1 MLDRNQEKKIIIV
14 MQIKKTGLYDLEENI
29 RRDFE
34 YLNYFPDNWVKAKQT
49 SEGNPVT
56 DVTIIGGGMCGMAV
70 AFGLKREGI
79 RNFRIFDRQAENL
92 EGPWLTTARMKTLR
106 SPKHLTGP
114 NMGLPN
120 LTFQAWYRAQWDTES
135 WEALGHIPREMW
147 MEYLCWYRQVLEI
160 PIENN
165 VALERIEPVGDI
177 LKLTLVRNGEA
188 VVHLT
193 RRLVLATGRAAFGG
207 TRLPPAF
214 QELPGS
220 LYAHTEDRIDFD
232 ALKGKKVFVI
242 GGAASAVDAAAVALE
257 TGAAEVHLMVRAKE
271 IPRLN
276 KFKSTVYSGFF
287 RGFNRLEEETRW
299 RFLHHGFGCRI
310 AAPRASM
317 LRLKQY
323 GNFHIHLDSPIEKAS
338 ADGAGVELST
348 GLAVHRGDFVILGTG
363 YAINIFDQP
372 ELSGFAKDVLL
383 WRDRFSPPAEIA
395 DEELGNFPY
404 LGPGFELLEKT
415 PGAAPYLDRIH
426 LFNAATTMTHAAVS
440 SDIPGVNIGA
450 ERLIDTLAKKF
461 FVEAGE
467 EHLEDFYAYNEPE
480 LLGDEWN

>member
-1 MLDRNQEKKIIIV
+1 MKNKKN
-14 MQIKKTGLYDLEENI
+14 GLLDLEDNI
-29 RRDFE
+29 RCDFE
-34 YLNYFPDNWVKAKQT
+34 YLNFPPDNWVKPKLLENG
-49 SEGNPVT
+49 SPVT
-56 DVTIIGGGMCGMAV
+56 DVTIVGGGMCGMA
-70 AFGLKREGI
+70 ASFGLKREGI
-79 RNFRIFDRQAENL
+79 RNIRIFDRQPESF

-120 LTFQAWYRAQWDTES
+120 LTFQAWYRAQWDTDS

-147 MEYLCWYRQVLEI
+147 MEYLRWYRQVLEI
-160 PIENN
+160 PVENG
-165 VALERIEPVGDI
+165 VALERIEPEGDI
-177 LKLTLVRNGEA
+177 LKLFLLKNGQKEE
-188 VVHLT
+188 HFT
-193 RRLVLATGRAAFGG
+193 RKLVLATGRAAFGG
-207 TRLPPAF
+207 TRLPAAF
-214 QELPGS
+214 QDLPEN
-220 LYAHTEDRIDFD
+220 LYAHTEDKIDFE

-242 GGAASAVDAAAVALE
+242 GGAASAVDSAAVALE

-287 RGFNRLEEETRW
+287 RGFKNLDEETRW
-299 RFLHHGFGCRI
+299 RLLHHGFGCKI

-323 GNFHIHLDSPIEKAS
+323 ENFHIHLDSPIAKAR
-338 ADGAGVELST
+338 ADGDSLELST
-348 GLAVHRGDFVILGTG
+348 GTQSYQGDFVILGTG
-363 YAINIFDQP
+363 YAINIADQP
-372 ELSGFAKDVLL
+372 ELAPFSKDVLL
-383 WRDRFSPPAEIA
+383 WRDRFTPPADIA
-395 DEELGNFPY
+395 DEELGNFPF

-415 PGAAPYLDRIH
+415 PGQASYLDRIH
-426 LFNAATTMTHAAVS
+426 LFNAATTMTHSAVS

-461 FVEAGE
+461 FAEAAP
-467 EHLEDFYAYNEPE
+467 EHLQDFYDYDEPE